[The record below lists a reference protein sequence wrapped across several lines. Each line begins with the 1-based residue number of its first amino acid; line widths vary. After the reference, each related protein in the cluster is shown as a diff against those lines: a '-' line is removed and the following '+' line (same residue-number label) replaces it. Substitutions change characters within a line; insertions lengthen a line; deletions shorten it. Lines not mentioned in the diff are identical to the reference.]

1 MSHDSDNQK
10 MPVRTAGF
18 NVIELTGGLVIVG
31 IGIATVI
38 ASHSFGLGTAR
49 NVGPGALPML
59 IGGLLVVL
67 GVGIILEGRTSLT
80 PMPDL
85 PWRALLSISLGLTA
99 FGLLIERAGAIAAI
113 AALIF
118 LSSFAEQ
125 KFRPVA
131 IIGISMFAIGFAAL
145 LSWAFYGALT
155 LDLLPRSR

>member
-59 IGGLLVVL
+59 IGGLLVVHGGL
-67 GVGIILEGRTSLT
+67 CYQSHSASQPSVCLLN
-80 PMPDL
+80 
-85 PWRALLSISLGLTA
+85 ALV
-99 FGLLIERAGAIAAI
+99 
-113 AALIF
+113 
-118 LSSFAEQ
+118 Q
-125 KFRPVA
+125 
-131 IIGISMFAIGFAAL
+131 
-145 LSWAFYGALT
+145 
-155 LDLLPRSR
+155 LPRLPR